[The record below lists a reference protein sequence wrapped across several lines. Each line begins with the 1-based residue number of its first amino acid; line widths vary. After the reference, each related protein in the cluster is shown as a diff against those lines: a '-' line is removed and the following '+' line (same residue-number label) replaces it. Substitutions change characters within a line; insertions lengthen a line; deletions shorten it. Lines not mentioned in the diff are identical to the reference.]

1 MLLKNLGWNQ
11 YFKKQFET
19 YDTEGVIPLRV
30 VRDNRTNYMA
40 VGEKGEFRCEVSG
53 KYRYGTQTKSEYP
66 AVGDWVVATA
76 RPEEEKATIHS
87 ILTRKNTFSRKVPGE
102 VTEEQVIAANIDTI
116 FIVTGLDQNYNL
128 RRIERYL
135 SVAWETGA
143 TPFILLNKADL
154 CGELETILAEVN
166 SIAFGTKVMALSAT
180 EKEGIELLRE
190 HIGRGK
196 TVAFL
201 GSSGVGKS
209 TIINALIG
217 DDYLKVN
224 EVNKVGNKGRHTT
237 THRELIVLPD
247 GGMVI
252 DTPGMRE
259 LQVWGEDEGLKQV
272 FDDIERLAAMCQYR
286 DCNHENEPGCAI
298 REALNVES
306 LSQERYS
313 SYLKLKKEYEYLA
326 NRQKMKASAIEK
338 AKWKDI
344 RKVTRQLKDG
354 RKNR

>member
-1 MLLKNLGWNQ
+1 MHRKNSMFLNDLGWDQ
-11 YFKKQFET
+11 HFKKHFEI
-19 YDTEGVIPLRV
+19 YESEDIIPLRV
-30 VRDNRTNYMA
+30 VRDNRTNYVA

-53 KYRYGTQTKSEYP
+53 KYRYGTQTRSEYP
-66 AVGDWVVATA
+66 AVGDWVAATA
-76 RPEEEKATIHS
+76 RSEEQKATIHS
-87 ILTRKNTFSRKVPGE
+87 ILPRKNAFSRKVPGE

-116 FIVTGLDQNYNL
+116 FIVSGLDQNFNL

-143 TPFILLNKADL
+143 TPYILLNKADL
-154 CGELETILAEVN
+154 CVELENRLAEVD
-166 SIAFGTKVMALSAT
+166 SIAFGTKVIALSAT
-180 EKEGIELLRE
+180 EKEGRDLLRE
-190 HIGRGK
+190 HIDSGK

-217 DDYLKVN
+217 ADYLKVN
-224 EVNKVGNKGRHTT
+224 EVSKAGDKGRHTT

-259 LQVWGEDEGLKQV
+259 LQVWGEDEGFKQV
-272 FDDIERLAAMCQYR
+272 FDDIERLASLCQFR
-286 DCNHENEPGCAI
+286 DCNHQNEPGCAI
-298 REALNVES
+298 REALDAGS

-326 NRQKMKASAIEK
+326 NRQKM
-338 AKWKDI
+338 
-344 RKVTRQLKDG
+344 
-354 RKNR
+354 